1 MSFITN
7 YDIYVSVLELYLL
20 FSLCIIL
27 IFGVVY
33 NSSKKYGH
41 PLVIMVIH
49 FFVIQISLFG
59 ILIQYSNILIIM
71 NYWNN
76 MLISNFFLHE
86 LKIIIML
93 VFLGWLIL
101 CFFYLKEE
109 LITSFEY
116 NILTILGL
124 IGTLFI
130 LQANDLLSLYL
141 SIELQSLV
149 FYILVSF
156 KRTSEF
162 ATEAGLKYF
171 VLGSFSSSLLLFGNS
186 FMYTITGT
194 TNLENYTKLLTGFS
208 DCNFVF
214 SAAVITSLTF
224 IIAGLLFKLGSA
236 PFHLWLPDVYEGAPT
251 ITTVFL
257 IVIPKISLAV
267 LLFKIFIINFQ
278 EYYYLLQKI
287 ILYSSIFS
295 LFIGSL
301 GALKQI
307 KWKRFIAYSSITHV
321 GFILLGYLS
330 NNNFSFFCILLY
342 TLIYI
347 FTTISLFAFILSLR
361 KKSFFKSYQSRYIDD
376 ITGLSILNP
385 ILSLMLVIIFFSM
398 AGIPPLSGFFTKTFI
413 LFNMLQ
419 NGVYGA
425 TILAILFSCITSF
438 YYIRIIK
445 TVYFVKPKK
454 LPFFKQMEKY
464 SSFVISIVLFILSLM
479 FLELNGISLFLQE
492 LLVSI

>member
-20 FSLCIIL
+20 LSLCIIL

-33 NSSKKYGH
+33 NSNKRFGH
-41 PLVIMVIH
+41 PLIISIIN
-49 FFVIQISLFG
+49 FLVIQISLFS
-59 ILIQYSNILIIM
+59 ILIQSNNLLLVM
-71 NYWNN
+71 SCWNS
-76 MLISNFFLHE
+76 MLISNFFIHE
-86 LKIIIML
+86 LKTFILII
-93 VFLGWLIL
+93 FLGWLVL
-101 CFFYLKEE
+101 CLFYLKEE
-109 LITSFEY
+109 FLTSFEY

-124 IGTLFI
+124 VGTLFI

-171 VLGSFSSSLLLFGNS
+171 ILGSFSSSLLLFGNS

-194 TNLENYTKLLTGFS
+194 TNLEYYTKLLTGFS
-208 DCNFVF
+208 DHNFMF
-214 SAAVITSLTF
+214 SAAVTTSLIF
-224 IIAGLLFKLGSA
+224 IIVGLLFKLGSA

-257 IVIPKISLAV
+257 IVIPKISFIV

-278 EYYYLLQKI
+278 EYYLLSQKI
-287 ILYSSIFS
+287 ILYSSICS
-295 LFIGSL
+295 LYIGSL

-307 KWKRFIAYSSITHV
+307 KWKRFVAYSSITHV
-321 GFILLGYLS
+321 GFIMLGYLS

-342 TLIYI
+342 TLVYV
-347 FTTISLFAFILSLR
+347 FTTIGLFAFILSLR
-361 KKSFFKSYQSRYIDD
+361 KKKFFKNYQSRCIGDVA
-376 ITGLSILNP
+376 GLSILNP
-385 ILSLMLVIIFFSM
+385 VLSLILVILFFSM

-413 LFNMLQ
+413 LLNILQ
-419 NGVYGA
+419 NEIYGTA
-425 TILAILFSCITSF
+425 ILAILFSCITSF

-445 TVYFVKPKK
+445 TIYFVKPQK
-454 LPFFKQMEKY
+454 LPLFKQIEKY
-464 SSFVISIVLFILSLM
+464 PSFLISIVLFTLSLM
-479 FLELNGISLFLQE
+479 FLELNSLSLFIQK
-492 LLVSI
+492 LLINI

>member
-7 YDIYVSVLELYLL
+7 YDIYISVLESYLL
-20 FSLCIIL
+20 FSLCVIL

-33 NSSKKYGH
+33 NSNKRYGH
-41 PLVIMVIH
+41 PLIISIVN
-49 FFVIQISLFG
+49 FLAIQISIFG
-59 ILIQYSNILIIM
+59 ILIQYNNILIIM
-71 NYWNN
+71 TCWNN
-76 MLISNFFLHE
+76 MLVSNFLIHE

-93 VFLGWLIL
+93 VLLGWLIL

-109 LITSFEY
+109 FITSFEY
-116 NILTILGL
+116 NILAILGF

-194 TNLENYTKLLTGFS
+194 TNLEYYTKLLTGFS
-208 DCNFVF
+208 DCNFLF
-214 SAAVITSLTF
+214 SAAVVTSLIF
-224 IIAGLLFKLGSA
+224 IIIGLLFKLGSA

-257 IVIPKISLAV
+257 IVIPKISLIV
-267 LLFKIFIINFQ
+267 LFFKIFMINFQ
-278 EYYYLLQKI
+278 EYYHLLQKI

-295 LFIGSL
+295 LFVGSL
-301 GALKQI
+301 GALRQI

-330 NNNFSFFCILLY
+330 NNNFSFFCIFLY
-342 TLIYI
+342 TFIYI
-347 FTTISLFAFILSLR
+347 ITTISLFAFTLSLR
-361 KKSFFKSYQSRYIDD
+361 KNNFFKSYQSRYISDV
-376 ITGLSILNP
+376 TGLSVLNP
-385 ILSLMLVIIFFSM
+385 ILSLMLVVIFFSM

-413 LFNMLQ
+413 LFNILQ
-419 NGVYGA
+419 NGIYGTA
-425 TILAILFSCITSF
+425 ILAILFSCITSF

-445 TVYFVKPKK
+445 TVYFVKPRK

-464 SSFVISIVLFILSLM
+464 SSFLISTILFILSFM
-479 FLELNGISLFLQE
+479 FIELNGLSLFL
-492 LLVSI
+492 